1 MSRFGVFYEG
11 VRWDIPSEGGSAC
24 LSYLSMSQRFFETLF
39 FTIVYGSLLLWCIPR
54 LKLPFDKKHSSSN
67 HLNWLKLFYC
77 LIFGVEIG
85 YKLTARSL
93 IFIFNPC
100 HAITA
105 IQIWLLFAKPS
116 SFITAVFRLHLH
128 GINGTL
134 LALILPTTGT
144 RTPILRVI
152 YFVQHILIL
161 LIPASILDQN
171 SVYSIEPFGDFHWV
185 LTSMAIQVLYHFL
198 LLQPMGMLS
207 HANLNQMLCPSLSDP
222 FAGPYYRI
230 AAMIHQ
236 PLLILFIGK
245 LYSIIVLWL
254 QQVIKS
260 PNFIKPLI
268 SSFHW
273 LPGLA
278 IILDNPDKTT
288 PQAMVCEKTEE
299 RRPQSLKELFQTQRS
314 RCESADEER
323 CQ

>member
-1 MSRFGVFYEG
+1 MSQFGIFYEG

-24 LSYLSMSQRFFETLF
+24 RSYLSMTQRIFETIF
-39 FTIVYGSLLLWCIPR
+39 FTLLYGSLLLWCIPK
-54 LKLPFDKKHSSSN
+54 LKLPFDKRYTSSKHL
-67 HLNWLKLFYC
+67 HWIRLIQCF
-77 LIFGVEIG
+77 IFGVEIG

-105 IQIWLLFAKPS
+105 VQILLLFAKPS
-116 SFITAVFRLHLH
+116 SFTTAIFRLHLH

-134 LALILPTTGT
+134 LALIFPTTAT
-144 RTPILRVI
+144 RTPALRVI
-152 YFVQHILIL
+152 YFVQHILIF
-161 LIPASILDQN
+161 LIPACILDQN
-171 SVYSIEPFGDFHWV
+171 SAYSIEPLGDFHWV
-185 LTSMAIQVLYHFL
+185 LTSLAIQVLYHFL
-198 LLQPMGMLS
+198 FLQPMSLLS
-207 HANLNQMLCPSLSDP
+207 HANLNQMLCPALSDP

-236 PLLILFIGK
+236 PILILIIGK
-245 LYSIIVLWL
+245 LYSIVALWL
-254 QQVIKS
+254 QQGIKS

-278 IILDNPDKTT
+278 IILGNPDKTT
-288 PQAMVCEKTEE
+288 PQPIICEKTGE
-299 RRPQSLKELFQTQRS
+299 RRPRSLGELFQTQRS
-314 RCESADEER
+314 CCESVEKC